1 MVCSWKRWVC
11 SWWPSQDIF
20 ATPRRAKEGRL
31 QGPAWQGEHL
41 EALPGKIC
49 SVSMSCH
56 IICRMRNVCLTPS
69 KLERRGGATT
79 ALFMIRWVSITIYK
93 RFSYLI
99 SIRSFSR
106 ASGGDLWN
114 LQSRILYPLLPETAQ
129 KERGPLPEED
139 QHCWQQQLIL
149 GPVFSWFSS
158 AVHWKSKRDD
168 TMASLE
174 VAIKCCHGRFL
185 SVSDRFKRRCRFLSI
200 SSDGTKV
207 SCLPATSQQA
217 KEMFSLCSHS
227 RQTLFHNSPT
237 LPKLDG
243 HQNAQNAQINMYFLD
258 LAFSFP
264 FCG

>member
-1 MVCSWKRWVC
+1 
-11 SWWPSQDIF
+11 
-20 ATPRRAKEGRL
+20 
-31 QGPAWQGEHL
+31 
-41 EALPGKIC
+41 
-49 SVSMSCH
+49 
-56 IICRMRNVCLTPS
+56 
-69 KLERRGGATT
+69 
-79 ALFMIRWVSITIYK
+79 
-93 RFSYLI
+93 
-99 SIRSFSR
+99 
-106 ASGGDLWN
+106 
-114 LQSRILYPLLPETAQ
+114 
-129 KERGPLPEED
+129 
-139 QHCWQQQLIL
+139 
-149 GPVFSWFSS
+149 
-158 AVHWKSKRDD
+158 
-168 TMASLE
+168 MASLE